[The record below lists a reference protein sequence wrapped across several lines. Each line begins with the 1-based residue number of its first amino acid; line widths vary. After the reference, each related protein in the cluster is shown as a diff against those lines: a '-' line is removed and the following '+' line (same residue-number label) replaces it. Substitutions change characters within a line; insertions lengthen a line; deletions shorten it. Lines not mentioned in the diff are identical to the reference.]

1 MASQHNHGHSHD
13 HGHNHGAGGAGSSGG
28 APRGHAGGPAPR
40 VAFDKAQ
47 LLALLNKFT
56 EALADEAFLE
66 QLSKLAPNE
75 DAMEDFLSATQTQI
89 IREMLPGMPPQ
100 AVFMDIGRA
109 SQAFVG
115 DEEVLT
121 ALANI
126 SLAEERTLAFALKKE
141 APSSSLIQITP
152 QVMRQVAEQA
162 SKDPQA
168 FQKQQ
173 QMLQM
178 MYSNPDAM
186 EKLQEHMKSLE
197 TTNPEAYAMFSQTL
211 AASAFFAPAHEHQHQ
226 PGTHS
231 HAPAAPGAQSNVYDD
246 MPPLGDSDDDLED
259 NMV

>member
-1 MASQHNHGHSHD
+1 MASQNNHGHNHD
-13 HGHNHGAGGAGSSGG
+13 HGHNHGAGGAG
-28 APRGHAGGPAPR
+28 AARGHAGGAPPR
-40 VAFDKAQ
+40 VAFDKTQ
-47 LLALLNKFT
+47 LLALLTRFT

-75 DAMEDFLSATQTQI
+75 DAMEDFLNSSQTQI
-89 IREMLPGMPPQ
+89 IRELLPGMPPQ

-121 ALANI
+121 ALANV

-141 APSSSLIQITP
+141 MPSSSLIQITP

-186 EKLQEHMKSLE
+186 EKLQEHMKTLE
-197 TTNPEAYAMFSQTL
+197 TSNPEAYAMFSQTL

-226 PGTHS
+226 PGTHA
-231 HAPAAPGAQSNVYDD
+231 HAPAAPGAQSSVYDD